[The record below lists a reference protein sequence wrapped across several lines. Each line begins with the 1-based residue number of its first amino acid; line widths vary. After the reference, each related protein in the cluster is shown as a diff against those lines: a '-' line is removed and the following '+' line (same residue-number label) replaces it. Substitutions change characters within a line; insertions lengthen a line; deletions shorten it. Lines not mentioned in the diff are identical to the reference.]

1 MESRL
6 LTNDNR
12 AINLERRGLSDI
24 LFDEYFQLNNSRT
37 FDPEDVK
44 EGRLETLRG
53 LIIRDIEFLSHGHT
67 APD

>member
-24 LFDEYFQLNNSRT
+24 PSDEYFRLNNSRT

-44 EGRLETLRG
+44 RDG
-53 LIIRDIEFLSHGHT
+53 LKLSE
-67 APD
+67 D